1 VHTENVK
8 KHMNKN
14 NLNWR
19 RDKFT
24 TKKVI
29 RSKKNE
35 KKINLTYNKQINLL
49 FVNEQKC
56 AHSKIKIHT
65 NRQNKKKIFF
75 KNYHIIKLCQNQNQH
90 HRK

>member
-1 VHTENVK
+1 
-8 KHMNKN
+8 MNKN

-19 RDKFT
+19 RVKFT

-65 NRQNKKKIFF
+65 NRQNKKKTKYFV
-75 KNYHIIKLCQNQNQH
+75 KIIILSNFVKIKIQN